1 MKRILKTFVRVEKV
15 FVLVP
20 DDIPSINCAP
30 KQGTELVVQQLRA
43 ASAMGKIEER
53 GNCVIFAIAY
63 SLML

>member
-1 MKRILKTFVRVEKV
+1 LSW
-15 FVLVP
+15 LP
-20 DDIPSINCAP
+20 DEHPLQSTAP
-30 KQGTELVVQQLRA
+30 VKARHRTRLLQQLRA